1 MASVEKESAP
11 TGTHHNT
18 IEGLAVTHDVERI
31 EAPVTWQ
38 AYLICAFA
46 SFGGIFFG
54 YDSGYINGVLGSK
67 IFTEQLEGIGA
78 TAISSSHQS
87 LIVSILS
94 AGTFF
99 GALMGGDLAD
109 FIGRKWTVI
118 LGCLIYIV
126 GVVIQML
133 TGIGQPLG
141 AIVAGRLIAGFG
153 VGFESAIVILYMSE
167 ICPRKVR
174 GALVAGYQFCIT
186 IGIMLASI
194 VVYATKNR
202 GDTGVYRIPI
212 AIQFAWGLVL
222 GIGLMFLPDSPR
234 YFVKRG
240 NIHRAA
246 DALSRLRGQPKE
258 SEYIQVELAE
268 IVANEEYERQLIPS
282 TTWFGSWA
290 NCFKGTLWHGKSNL
304 RRTILGTSLQ
314 MMQQWTGV
322 NFIFYYSTPF
332 LQSTGAI
339 DNTFLIS
346 LIFTLVNVC
355 STPISFWTVERF
367 GRRPLLIYG
376 ALGMLICQFLVAII
390 GVTVGFN
397 KTHPDPSDPTTSL
410 ANNIPAVNAQISF
423 IAIFIFF
430 FASTW
435 GPGAWIVIGE
445 IFPLPIRSR
454 GVGLSTASNWLW
466 NTIIAVITPYMVG
479 EDHGNLKSSVF
490 FIWGGLCTCAFVY
503 AYFLVPETKGLT
515 LEQVDKML
523 EETSPRTSAKWK
535 PTTTF
540 ASTMTSGNLL
550 DKSIVGDIE
559 RRGSAL

>member
-1 MASVEKESAP
+1 MPGEVRALS
-11 TGTHHNT
+11 TTT
-18 IEGLAVTHDVERI
+18 DVNRI
-31 EAPVTWQ
+31 EAPVTWK

-54 YDSGYINGVLGSK
+54 YDSGYINGVNGSK
-67 IFTEQLEGIGA
+67 EFIRIIEGPDA
-78 TAISSSHQS
+78 DALSSPHQS

-94 AGTFF
+94 CGTFF
-99 GALMGGDLAD
+99 GALIAGDVAD
-109 FIGRKWTVI
+109 IIGRKWTVI
-118 LGCLIYIV
+118 AGCVIYML
-126 GVVIQML
+126 GVVIQMI
-133 TGIGQPLG
+133 TGPGHGLG
-141 AIVAGRLIAGFG
+141 VIVAGRLIAGLG
-153 VGFESAIVILYMSE
+153 VGFESAVVILYMSE

-186 IGIMLASI
+186 IGILLASC
-194 VVYATKNR
+194 VDYATQDR
-202 GDTGVYRIPI
+202 PDTGSYRIPI
-212 AIQFAWGLVL
+212 AIQFAWGLIL
-222 GIGLMFLPDSPR
+222 GGGLLFLPDSPR

-240 NIHRAA
+240 RVEKAMQ
-246 DALSRLRGQPKE
+246 ALSRLRGQPQE
-258 SEYIQVELAE
+258 SEYIQVEIAE
-268 IVANEEYERQLIPS
+268 IIANDEYEREMIPS
-282 TTWFGSWA
+282 SGWFSSWA
-290 NCFKGTLWHGKSNL
+290 NCFKGGLGHQKSNL

-339 DNTFLIS
+339 SNTFLIS

-355 STPISFWTVERF
+355 STPISFYTVEKF

-397 KTHPDPSDPTTSL
+397 HTHLDAAGDSI
-410 ANNIPAVNAQISF
+410 ANNISAVNAQIAF

-435 GPGAWIVIGE
+435 GPGAWILIGE

-466 NTIIAVITPYMVG
+466 NTIIAVITPYMVN
-479 EDHGNLKSSVF
+479 EDRGNLKSSVF

-503 AYFLVPETKGLT
+503 SVLLVPETKGLT
-515 LEQVDKML
+515 LEQIDKMM
-523 EETSPRTSAKWK
+523 EESSPRTSARWR
-535 PTTTF
+535 PTKTF
-540 ASTMTSGNLL
+540 AEQMGSEGGVLN
-550 DKSIVGDIE
+550 KEIVADVE
-559 RRGSAL
+559 RKGSVF